1 MVNYVKS
8 SQLPHTASVNTAS
21 GGDRFL
27 TLTNPSLANAALQS
41 VDMSVL
47 IAGISTYWVNTGSPI
62 IANSMT
68 VNSSFVANSS
78 GVFTS
83 KLTTNNTISTNS
95 NIFVGNSTV
104 NTNIG
109 WNSGDTSLAEF
120 AGNVNNYIQVL
131 AWNANASTNASAD
144 FILYDN
150 IGPSGNNYVD
160 IGINSTTWS
169 NSSWTINGPSDG
181 YVYTGNTNLAFG
193 TGSANY
199 LNFFTGGT
207 LANNERMRISPTG
220 NVGINNTNPIHT
232 LSVNGNTYIGNTLI
246 VNGNLTV
253 TGNVTLSGTTTYVNS
268 TVITTNDL
276 NIILANNAT
285 TNTLANNAGLII
297 GTSAN
302 LIYNST
308 VTSWQS
314 NVSFIPSTNNLN
326 LGSTTQLWNVY
337 GNNGFYTGTV
347 NSTSYT
353 VGTNFV
359 ANTTGVF
366 VGSAGS
372 NTVANT
378 SGVYTTG
385 LVNAASMNTS
395 TISVGGE
402 EVINATGVYTLGTV
416 NSTSYTVGTNFVANT
431 SGVYTLGTVNA
442 ASHTVGTAVVANAT
456 GVYTT
461 GTVNAASMNTT
472 TISVGGEEVINA
484 TGVYT
489 LGTVNAASHT
499 VGTAVVANATGVYT
513 TGTVNTATFT
523 ATTSAN
529 VGANIQITT
538 SAITVGNSSLATS
551 VSVSVSNNTSNVQ
564 ITPANITVAN
574 STVSSVLGNGTIS
587 VVNAT
592 VTSNTLTLGTSNA
605 SGHTT
610 YGSAGYTYLPNGL
623 KMMWGAIT
631 TANSTANIVS
641 FAAQTGFAF
650 TTNCFSL
657 TVTSN
662 AVASVPA
669 AFTVNATNF
678 TLITNSVTASTVSFM
693 AIGI

>member
-8 SQLPHTASVNTAS
+8 SQLPHAASVNTVS

-232 LSVNGNTYIGNTLI
+232 LSVNGNTYIGNTLT

-385 LVNAASMNTS
+385 LVNAASMNT
-395 TISVGGE
+395 
-402 EVINATGVYTLGTV
+402 A
-416 NSTSYTVGTNFVANT
+416 
-431 SGVYTLGTVNA
+431 
-442 ASHTVGTAVVANAT
+442 
-456 GVYTT
+456 
-461 GTVNAASMNTT
+461 

-669 AFTVNATNF
+669 AYTVNATNF